1 MSKQLG
7 SPPRDVKL
15 QLAFLQI
22 RASGWHLPLLPLP
35 IWRDAVLRPSACLS
49 ELHQL
54 VCGATQQRGRLMAM
68 WAGGPPNTNTHIV
81 AFVLPLSLF
90 VGMLVTVVRVT
101 NGLDERFIREVRV
114 GCASVCDSNYCIF
127 Y

>member
-81 AFVLPLSLF
+81 PSCSRSP
-90 VGMLVTVVRVT
+90 MLVTVVRVT

>member
-1 MSKQLG
+1 
-7 SPPRDVKL
+7 
-15 QLAFLQI
+15 
-22 RASGWHLPLLPLP
+22 
-35 IWRDAVLRPSACLS
+35 
-49 ELHQL
+49 
-54 VCGATQQRGRLMAM
+54 MAM